1 MIEYPLRKKYMITN
15 KQIWDILVLVELQG
29 GDMSKAIKINQ
40 IFEEITQERDM

>member
-29 GDMSKAIKINQ
+29 GDMSKAMKINK
-40 IFEEITQERDM
+40 IFEEICKERDM

>member
-29 GDMSKAIKINQ
+29 GDMSKARKINQ